1 MATFAERNITNFRD
15 RLVGGG
21 ARPNLFEVNIE
32 LPDGVVGQADYRDD
46 VRFMVKAAEIPAAN
60 IGNIPVPF
68 RGRVLPVAGDRTFD
82 PWTVTVIND
91 SKFNIRDAM
100 EQWSNKI
107 NDLQFD
113 VGDIS
118 PASYQTKAEVF
129 QLSRGGKSS
138 GASSTGGETINVL
151 RTYCIGLVNNIASP
165 FKAFCRHSSALSST
179 YCIFLPSGGGL
190 ITLANGIYIGCLLY
204 TSPSP
209 RDRQKSR
216 MPSSA

>member
-32 LPDGVVGQADYRDD
+32 LPDGVIGQADYRDD

-118 PASYQTKAEVF
+118 PSNYQTKAEVF
-129 QLSRGGKSS
+129 QLSRGGKTTS
-138 GASSTGGETINVL
+138 ASSTGGETINVL
-151 RTYCIGLVNNIASP
+151 RTYN
-165 FKAFCRHSSALSST
+165 FE
-179 YCIFLPSGGGL
+179 
-190 ITLANGIYIGCLLY
+190 GIY
-204 TSPSP
+204 PSVV
-209 RDRQKSR
+209 
-216 MPSSA
+216 SSIPLDYGATDSIEEFQVRFNYLFWTVGNGLPAAPAPGTT

>member
-32 LPDGVVGQADYRDD
+32 LPDGVIGQADFRDD

-118 PASYQTKAEVF
+118 PSNYQTKAEVF
-129 QLSRGGKSS
+129 QLSRGGKTTS
-138 GASSTGGETINVL
+138 ASSTGGESITTL
-151 RTYCIGLVNNIASP
+151 RHYNFEGIYPSVV
-165 FKAFCRHSSALSST
+165 SSIPLDYGATDSIEEFQVTFNYLFWT
-179 YCIFLPSGGGL
+179 VGGGL
-190 ITLANGIYIGCLLY
+190 PA
-204 TSPSP
+204 SPAP
-209 RDRQKSR
+209 GTT
-216 MPSSA
+216 